1 MGSEPSRVTLAFRR
15 SRAPRAPTAG
25 AFRVGCL
32 ALEIAL
38 SAVATPRAA
47 STQQVPD
54 TVQVVDSVQAQDS
67 LPAPAD
73 AAPPVVSDSLQ
84 QVLDSLAA
92 VVDSLSGL
100 VVDTFPRFP
109 SGVAPSFETAVWSW
123 DRTAMGATRALTVAE
138 LVSQVPGVIPL
149 KGGDYGTPQAAIG
162 FGVGGGRVRVLWDG
176 FEWLPLDGGI
186 ADLSRIGL
194 GGIEEVR
201 VERQSGELL
210 IEIRSM
216 EPNDR
221 EPVTMV
227 DVGTGDLGTNVL
239 RGVLAHPRTLGG
251 ALTFTLDRLE
261 TRGPGLD
268 AAGSLSGVGLRYA
281 LARGNRGGLSAEVR
295 RFATKTDVEDFPSNV
310 TRSDWNLRGRWRFTD
325 DLVGEAVWGA
335 SSLKGDAD
343 DSIFGDVDA
352 RRSQLG
358 LRAGYERG
366 GIWGDASARFLEGD
380 GLPTGSF
387 GLAMGASHPKALSLD
402 ASLRSQRWSEEDAKS
417 WRARAV
423 TAPLFGLSLFA
434 SYEDGRSGA
443 PFVPQFEAYLRSLEP
458 PPVDTLAVDPDP
470 EPQDSV
476 QPLDRPVTFFTERTG
491 IRAGA
496 TFRWRS
502 LSLSGAWL
510 SMEADSI
517 RPLGTLLDRDGVT
530 VAGGKRT
537 GYEVS
542 ASLPL
547 PITGFRLEGA
557 LQSWND
563 ELPYLPLKT
572 WDGAITYH
580 SVFKESRNLELWG
593 TIGVTGH
600 EAMLLPIIDPDPPVD
615 EPVDPLEE
623 EPDPDA
629 EPPGPPLL
637 RMPIYRD
644 VFGHIQVRIVTVRI
658 FIRWENVAA
667 KDDNFDFPGREQPR
681 FRTIYGVRWT
691 MNN

>member
-1 MGSEPSRVTLAFRR
+1 
-15 SRAPRAPTAG
+15 
-25 AFRVGCL
+25 
-32 ALEIAL
+32 
-38 SAVATPRAA
+38 
-47 STQQVPD
+47 
-54 TVQVVDSVQAQDS
+54 
-67 LPAPAD
+67 
-73 AAPPVVSDSLQ
+73 
-84 QVLDSLAA
+84 
-92 VVDSLSGL
+92 
-100 VVDTFPRFP
+100 
-109 SGVAPSFETAVWSW
+109 
-123 DRTAMGATRALTVAE
+123 MGATRALTVAE

-443 PFVPQFEAYLRSLEP
+443 PFVSAIRGVPPVSRAATCGYSGRGPRPRATGQRPAVGQAGDILHGANRDTSRGHVQVAESELVRSLALHGGGLHSPPRDSARSGWGDGRGRQAHGLRGLREP
-458 PPVDTLAVDPDP
+458 PIAHHRIPTRGGSPVV
-470 EPQDSV
+470 
-476 QPLDRPVTFFTERTG
+476 ER
-491 IRAGA
+491 
-496 TFRWRS
+496 
-502 LSLSGAWL
+502 
-510 SMEADSI
+510 
-517 RPLGTLLDRDGVT
+517 
-530 VAGGKRT
+530 
-537 GYEVS
+537 
-542 ASLPL
+542 
-547 PITGFRLEGA
+547 
-557 LQSWND
+557 
-563 ELPYLPLKT
+563 
-572 WDGAITYH
+572 
-580 SVFKESRNLELWG
+580 
-593 TIGVTGH
+593 
-600 EAMLLPIIDPDPPVD
+600 
-615 EPVDPLEE
+615 
-623 EPDPDA
+623 
-629 EPPGPPLL
+629 
-637 RMPIYRD
+637 
-644 VFGHIQVRIVTVRI
+644 
-658 FIRWENVAA
+658 
-667 KDDNFDFPGREQPR
+667 
-681 FRTIYGVRWT
+681 
-691 MNN
+691 